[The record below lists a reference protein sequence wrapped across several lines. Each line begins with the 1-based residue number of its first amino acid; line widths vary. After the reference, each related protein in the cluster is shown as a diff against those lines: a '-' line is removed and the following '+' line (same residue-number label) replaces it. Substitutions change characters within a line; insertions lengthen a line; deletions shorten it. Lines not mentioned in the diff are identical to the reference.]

1 MKGEEL
7 RQVEAPS
14 RRSSILTN
22 RSFRKRKK
30 KKKDSDRGHFQSNNK
45 RLFPWIWVSRL
56 KEPTMHQAQ

>member
-1 MKGEEL
+1 MNMKGEEL

-30 KKKDSDRGHFQSNNK
+30 KKKIVIEDIFKVITKDYFLGYGSPG
-45 RLFPWIWVSRL
+45 
-56 KEPTMHQAQ
+56 